1 MFLVSADFNGKPDV
15 FVVQVGD
22 TISIKNTPAMGLKA
36 TETATLKFSN
46 TPALRLGAT
55 DFDYTAF
62 LDLGNLMW
70 CAMAV
75 GTCEA
80 VKHIV
85 LNMPMSERLSENQ
98 FHIVKV
104 SHS

>member
-1 MFLVSADFNGKPDV
+1 
-15 FVVQVGD
+15 
-22 TISIKNTPAMGLKA
+22 MGLKA
-36 TETATLKFSN
+36 TETATLRFN
-46 TPALRLGAT
+46 HTPALRLGAT

-62 LDLGNLMW
+62 VDLGNLVW

-80 VKHIV
+80 VKLTV
-85 LNMPMSERLSENQ
+85 LNMPMNEPRSVNL

-104 SHS
+104 SLS

>member
-1 MFLVSADFNGKPDV
+1 
-15 FVVQVGD
+15 
-22 TISIKNTPAMGLKA
+22 
-36 TETATLKFSN
+36 
-46 TPALRLGAT
+46 
-55 DFDYTAF
+55 
-62 LDLGNLMW
+62 MW

-80 VKHIV
+80 VKAYCIKYA
-85 LNMPMSERLSENQ
+85 NERIAFGEP